1 MARSVTDPRLS
12 RVLSVVAILLAAGA
26 LIVPLPLGLA
36 GALLAGW
43 AIWRAPTGGARLPW
57 IALGIAVA
65 GTAAGMALGLAIVRA
80 P

>member
-1 MARSVTDPRLS
+1 MARSMTDPRLS
-12 RVLSVVAILLAAGA
+12 RTLSVIAILLAAGA

-43 AIWRAPTGGARLPW
+43 AVWRAPTGLRLPW
-57 IALGIAVA
+57 A
-65 GTAAGMALGLAIVRA
+65 ALGLAIVGTAGGLLIGLAITRA